1 MPATPPATTI
11 APPRVGAGSS
21 GMALVVAV
29 ALGALVMVLLIGL
42 VTLSVGGLRASGRD
56 RDRELARA
64 NARLALRLALGD
76 LQKAAGPDQR
86 ITAEG
91 SILGGMAAHP
101 HIAGVWRSWQPDAE
115 AIARGDAS
123 KGLASPYDRD
133 DGKRKYFVRWLA
145 SDPGRGSPNDP
156 TCRQDFAIAGTPV
169 TPDAVTLVGPG
180 SVGPRSS
187 SSDHVQAG
195 RLTVPTGAGSR
206 PSGGLAWAV
215 MDLGTK
221 ARIDIGHENPGE
233 SIGLRTM
240 ASGTGSQPGIW
251 HVPGLDAVDPAAL
264 ASAPTGTG
272 RAPARWATPPTA
284 SLALAELAGKPLP
297 QALFVHD
304 FTVDSLGLP
313 VDVVRGGPRH
323 DLNLLAQLPRPP
335 TGPTGTGVYAATLG
349 RTGYPSDPPWE
360 QLLGYARLYRDLVSD
375 NKCPILAARI
385 PPGWGA
391 RRDDGFA
398 NLDPPPGPHV
408 MPVVAKVQMIFSVL
422 ARDLYRYDGDL
433 VPVPENAVAADPGWA
448 ETFRGSSFD
457 YMLHL
462 LYTPVV
468 TLYNPYNVTLECD
481 DLRVEFANVPFALQ
495 VFRNDQ
501 PQTKVP
507 PGDAN
512 DGLVPFNR
520 MFGTT
525 QSTTSAAKANK
536 RFCLSLRE
544 KDEAGAPGSDRLRLA
559 PGEVRVFSPYID
571 PHRTWAQE
579 AVARDQFYDY
589 WNTSAADN
597 RPAYTANPGA
607 TTLDTSRLVAVPGW
621 PGPGVGFDLDWLCPS
636 RYRVIDAEVEGKRS
650 MVRNAN
656 IPMRATDRWSFE
668 FAPVPDAL
676 TGTRFVVEMSIK
688 APHADNPEARVTA
701 SRLEFDF
708 ETPSGLQES
717 LLQNDPAARNGRLRF
732 PREGTVGTLDM
743 LDHATTPIRD
753 YTRPKEV
760 ALFSACAKTTRGG
773 QDGDPVNGRW
783 ASQPWTFTHP
793 VGPVCSQKV
802 LADHPS
808 HHSHELDFR
817 SLEGVSG
824 DAVQIDP
831 WDRGSFITAHR
842 DGLKFGTHYE
852 IPLAPVQSLPGLNGA
867 NLAGS
872 GYLPRFESPI
882 GNSLAHPLLRPD
894 EVQATSASGY
904 ALVDHSFLL
913 NTALFDHY
921 YFSGLA
927 DQTGAFLPGRP
938 TRHLAEAFFAGR
950 ERLPDQ
956 RLIPVLPASVSASE
970 AAARLADPEAYRKI
984 AVSQAVRGAFNVN
997 STSVNAW
1004 RAMLASIQAARQP
1017 CCLVGPGS
1025 DHPTMTDL
1033 GPADARRARFS
1044 RFRLPNGSATASDPE
1059 YACWQAPR
1067 DLTESELDRLARAV
1081 VRQVRSRGPFLSLGE
1096 FVNRQLGPQAD
1107 VRTLRGAL
1115 QAAIDEADLNDEA
1128 ASAGIL
1134 ITEAMVADHHY
1145 ATPAAAT
1152 GPSAQG
1158 APGFLTQADLL
1169 AALGNAA
1176 TVRSDTFRV
1185 RAYGE
1190 SRDAAGAVVARAT
1203 CEAVVQRIA
1212 DYLDPA
1218 DPADLRPD
1226 ELASLPNRAFG
1237 RRFVIR
1243 SIRWL
1248 DPSEI

>member
-1 MPATPPATTI
+1 MPSAPSNTPVGPPGAT
-11 APPRVGAGSS
+11 AGSS

-29 ALGALVMVLLIGL
+29 ALGALVMVLVVGL
-42 VTLSVGGLRASGRD
+42 VTLAAGGQRASGRE

-76 LQKAAGPDQR
+76 LQQAAGPDQR

-91 SILGGMAAHP
+91 SILGKGAVHP
-101 HIAGVWRSWQPDAE
+101 HVTGVWRSWQPDPA
-115 AIARGDAS
+115 ALARGDAS

-133 DGKRKYFVRWLA
+133 GGKRKHFVRWLA

-156 TCRQDFAIAGTPV
+156 ALRQDFARAGTPAAPDSV
-169 TPDAVTLVGPG
+169 TVVGPG
-180 SVGPRSS
+180 SVGPHAST
-187 SSDHVQAG
+187 SDHVRAG
-195 RLTVPTGAGSR
+195 RVTVPGVGHR

-221 ARIDIGHENPGE
+221 ARIDIGYGNPGE
-233 SIGLRTM
+233 ATGLR
-240 ASGTGSQPGIW
+240 AAAAGTGSQPGLW
-251 HVPGLDAVDPAAL
+251 HVPSFAAIDPATLGTAAGGGSARWANPATAAL
-264 ASAPTGTG
+264 A
-272 RAPARWATPPTA
+272 
-284 SLALAELAGKPLP
+284 LAGMAGHPLP
-297 QALFVHD
+297 QSSFVHD

-323 DLNLLAQLPRPP
+323 DLDLLAQLPSPP
-335 TGPTGTGVYAATLG
+335 SQPPGTGLYASTLG
-349 RTGYPSDPPWE
+349 LAGCPSDPPWE
-360 QLLGYARLYRDLVSD
+360 QLLGHVRLYRDLVSD
-375 NKCPILAARI
+375 NGCPILAARI
-385 PPGWGA
+385 PAGWEA
-391 RRDDGFA
+391 RRGDGFA

-422 ARDLYRYDGDL
+422 ARDLYRYEGDP
-433 VPVPENAVAADPGWA
+433 VPVPEDAVAADPGWA

-495 VFRNDQ
+495 VFRNGQ
-501 PQTKVP
+501 AQTKAP

-525 QSTTSAAKANK
+525 QGTTSAAKANK
-536 RFCLSLRE
+536 RFCLALRE
-544 KDEAGAPGSDRLRLA
+544 KDGSGAPAGERLRLA

-597 RPAYTANPGA
+597 RPAYTADPGA

-636 RYRVIDAEVEGKRS
+636 RYRVIDAEVEGKRP

-676 TGTRFVVEMSIK
+676 TGARFAVAMSLK
-688 APHADNPEARVTA
+688 APRADDPGARVVA
-701 SRLEFDF
+701 SMLEFDF
-708 ETPSGLQES
+708 GTANGLQES
-717 LLQNDPAARNGRLRF
+717 LLKNDPASGNGRLRY

-743 LDHATTPIRD
+743 LDHAAVPIRD
-753 YTRPKEV
+753 YTRPKEI
-760 ALFSACAKTTRGG
+760 ALFSAQAKTTRDG
-773 QDGDPVNGRW
+773 QDADPANGRW
-783 ASQPWTFTHP
+783 ASQPWAFTHP

-802 LADHPS
+802 PTDHPS

-817 SLEGVSG
+817 TLDGVSG

-831 WDRGSFITAHR
+831 RDRGSFITAHR

-904 ALVDHSFLL
+904 AMVDHSFLL
-913 NTALFDHY
+913 NTALFDHC

-927 DQTGAFLPGRP
+927 DQTGAFLPGRA
-938 TRHLAEAFFAGR
+938 TRDLAEAFFARR
-950 ERLPDQ
+950 ERLADQ
-956 RLIPVLPASVSASE
+956 RLIPVLPASVSAAG

-984 AVSQAVRGAFNVN
+984 AVFQAVRGAFNVN
-997 STSVNAW
+997 STSVDAW
-1004 RAMLASIQAARQP
+1004 KAVLASLQAGRQP
-1017 CCLVGPGS
+1017 CYSVGPGS

-1033 GPADARRARFS
+1033 AAADPRCARFS
-1044 RFRLPNGSATASDPE
+1044 RFRLPNGSAASPDPD
-1059 YACWQAPR
+1059 YSCWQAPR
-1067 DLTESELDRLARAV
+1067 DLTEDELDRLSRAV
-1081 VRQVRSRGPFLSLGE
+1081 VRQVRLRGPFLSLGE

-1107 VRTLRGAL
+1107 ARTLRGAL

-1128 ASAGIL
+1128 AAAGIL
-1134 ITEAMVADHHY
+1134 ITEAMVADHRY
-1145 ATPAAAT
+1145 ATPAAAA

-1158 APGFLTQADLL
+1158 APGCLTQADLL
-1169 AALGNAA
+1169 AVLGNAA

-1226 ELASLPNRAFG
+1226 ELARLPNRAFG
-1237 RRFVIR
+1237 RRFVIV
-1243 SIRWL
+1243 STRWL